1 MEPASSERKT
11 KRKSRRTVVLLDTQ
25 NDDHKPNRDSKAQTS
40 GSKQVL
46 NPRRKSLPNR
56 HTRTPRS
63 STQWVTIE
71 PRDVEIDSTV
81 LPPNPEGFSEFS
93 DPAARGSTRY
103 RLQRSSKASS
113 INPGSQI
120 VWWQKDESKSTKYR
134 LSSTEAPVRKRRN
147 RPVAG
152 AQLRRSLWR
161 NSLSGIFAVLALY
174 LICNPVLNY
183 VCKDPNSFGLCHE
196 DRYPRA
202 PITRLFDDHFNQ
214 KINSVNEKF
223 VEIQF
228 NHKNIS
234 DFYFSLANST
244 AAVQVLRTRVEHSTI
259 APRERILLGLNQ
271 YIANAKINGKVQ
283 VVLRAFLASFSNN
296 KERIELY
303 TKKVFEAVGYLKEPP
318 ALDSNRPA
326 LWIMIFWPF
335 WLPLDHF
342 SKPFVS
348 PLYLA
353 AQHFQH
359 FVASTKPRAD
369 KALKL
374 ARNLQSTLLE
384 QIGHL
389 DSLFT
394 NPNVVNTTAR
404 TSGTIEASTK
414 SGNKVKTSKSEVA
427 IVSRPTRRLSRL
439 WVQTGGEEK
448 DKVSEALDWTDR
460 ILPQIV
466 DKIQDTI
473 QSLNEIAVLLDEIE
487 TYTNNLRD
495 AA

>member
-1 MEPASSERKT
+1 M
-11 KRKSRRTVVLLDTQ
+11 
-25 NDDHKPNRDSKAQTS
+25 
-40 GSKQVL
+40 
-46 NPRRKSLPNR
+46 
-56 HTRTPRS
+56 
-63 STQWVTIE
+63 
-71 PRDVEIDSTV
+71 
-81 LPPNPEGFSEFS
+81 
-93 DPAARGSTRY
+93 
-103 RLQRSSKASS
+103 
-113 INPGSQI
+113 
-120 VWWQKDESKSTKYR
+120 
-134 LSSTEAPVRKRRN
+134 
-147 RPVAG
+147 
-152 AQLRRSLWR
+152 
-161 NSLSGIFAVLALY
+161 
-174 LICNPVLNY
+174 
-183 VCKDPNSFGLCHE
+183 
-196 DRYPRA
+196 
-202 PITRLFDDHFNQ
+202 FDDHFNQ

-223 VEIQF
+223 AEIQF
-228 NHKNIS
+228 NHKNVS
-234 DFYFSLANST
+234 DFYFSLSNST

-259 APRERILLGLNQ
+259 AARERILLGLNQ

-326 LWIMIFWPF
+326 LWIMILWPF

-353 AQHFQH
+353 AQHFEH

-384 QIGHL
+384 QMRHL

-404 TSGTIEASTK
+404 TSETIEASTK
-414 SGNKVKTSKSEVA
+414 SSNKVKSSKIEVA
-427 IVSRPTRRLSRL
+427 VVSRPTRRLSRL

-460 ILPQIV
+460 VLPQIV

-495 AA
+495 AAWCKSFTVSIHLSTYKPQW

>member
-1 MEPASSERKT
+1 M
-11 KRKSRRTVVLLDTQ
+11 
-25 NDDHKPNRDSKAQTS
+25 
-40 GSKQVL
+40 
-46 NPRRKSLPNR
+46 
-56 HTRTPRS
+56 
-63 STQWVTIE
+63 TIE
-71 PRDVEIDSTV
+71 PTDVEINSTAS
-81 LPPNPEGFSEFS
+81 PGTPEGFSEFP
-93 DPAARGSTRY
+93 DPTAQGSTRY

-120 VWWQKDESKSTKYR
+120 VWWHKDESKSTKYQLR
-134 LSSTEAPVRKRRN
+134 STEAPVIKRRN
-147 RPVAG
+147 KPVAG
-152 AQLRRSLWR
+152 TRLQRSLWR
-161 NSLSGIFAVLALY
+161 NSLSGIFAILALC

-183 VCKDPNSFGLCHE
+183 VCKDPNRSGFCHD

-202 PITRLFDDHFNQ
+202 PITIFFDDHFNQ
-214 KINSVNEKF
+214 KINSVSEKF
-223 VEIQF
+223 AEIQF
-228 NHKNIS
+228 NHKNTS
-234 DFYFSLANST
+234 DFYVSLSNST
-244 AAVQVLRTRVEHSTI
+244 VAVQVLRTRVEHSTI
-259 APRERILLGLNQ
+259 APRGRILLGLNQ

-283 VVLRAFLASFSNN
+283 GVLRAFLASVSNN

-318 ALDSNRPA
+318 ALDSNRPV

-353 AQHFQH
+353 AEHFEH

-389 DSLFT
+389 DGLFT

-404 TSGTIEASTK
+404 MSETIEMSIK
-414 SGNKVKTSKSEVA
+414 SGNKVKASKIDA

-460 ILPQIV
+460 VLPEIV

-473 QSLNEIAVLLDEIE
+473 QSLNEIAILLDEIE
-487 TYTNNLRD
+487 TYTYNLRD